1 MIGGMQGHCG
11 GDAAWYRE
19 ERQRKMLEDAA
30 YIRGAEDMKTRLL
43 TWAKLMGVD
52 TTEVEKHLEPQL

>member
-1 MIGGMQGHCG
+1 MMIGGMQGHCG
-11 GDAAWYRE
+11 GDAAWHRE

-43 TWAKLMGVD
+43 VWAGVVGLDVSEIKEKL
-52 TTEVEKHLEPQL
+52 ES

>member
-1 MIGGMQGHCG
+1 MLSGMQGHYG
-11 GDAAWYRE
+11 GDAAWHRE

-43 TWAKLMGVD
+43 VWAGVVGLDVSEIKEKL
-52 TTEVEKHLEPQL
+52 ES